1 MRASGILMP
10 VFSLPGPFGIG
21 TLGKEAFAFV
31 DFLAEAKQT
40 YWQIL
45 PIGPTGYGDSPYQS
59 FSAFAG
65 NPYFIDYRL
74 LADVGLLTADEVP
87 AARPV
92 GPIDYGALYN
102 ERPVILKKA
111 ADRLLAAPSPAYEAF
126 CEAQSFWLED
136 YALFMAVKAEQGQAG
151 LADWPDDL
159 RCRKPEAIAA
169 AKQRLADAVDYY
181 KAVQFFFYTQW
192 NALKAYANSK
202 GVRLVGDIPIYVSP
216 DSSDLWTHP
225 ELFQTDGEMHLT
237 QVAGC
242 PPDAFAADGQL
253 WGNPLYDW
261 PTHKA
266 TGFAWWKR
274 RMQHATSIYDVV
286 RIDHFRG
293 FESYYSIPAGNKT
306 AAGGHWEKGPDRDFI
321 HAMHEALGEGG
332 IIAEDLGYLTPEV
345 KAMLAESGY
354 PGMKIMQFAF
364 DSRESGNY
372 LPHTYPRNS
381 VVYTGTHDNVTTE
394 GWRTN
399 ASPEDVAYACR
410 YLRCKPEDLTEAM
423 ICACLASVS
432 DMAIIPLAD
441 WLHLGSEARINTP
454 STQGILPPL
463 PTCMS
468 GSPSIELL
476 PLFTAGPQAL
486 PPYGRRFFLA
496 FFRTGTG
503 HFFIDRRSRLFKSFY
518 DRSLFCH
525 DIFTKRSQMYHEFG
539 GPALLLF
546 LCSYATILV
555 V

>member
-31 DFLAEAKQT
+31 DFLADAKQT

-111 ADRLLAAPSPAYEAF
+111 ADRLLAAPSPSYEAF

-169 AKQRLADAVDYY
+169 AKQRLAGAVDYY

-192 NALKAYANSK
+192 NALKAYANGK

-216 DSSDLWTHP
+216 DSSDLWTRP
-225 ELFQTDGEMHLT
+225 ELFQTDGQTHLT

-261 PTHKA
+261 PRHKA
-266 TGFAWWKR
+266 EDFAWWKR

-286 RIDHFRG
+286 RIDHFRA
-293 FESYYSIPAGNKT
+293 FHSYWSVPTGAKN
-306 AAGGHWEKGPDRDFI
+306 AREGHWEDGPGMELL
-321 HAMHEALGEGG
+321 HALQKSAPQLEL
-332 IIAEDLGYLTPEV
+332 IAEDLGDLGPEALQFV
-345 KAMLAESGY
+345 RTCGI
-354 PGMKIMQFAF
+354 PGMKVMVFAF
-364 DSRESGNY
+364 DPVGESAY
-372 LPHTYPRNS
+372 LPHNCQRDS
-381 VVYTGTHDNVTTE
+381 VIYTGTHDTPTFLQWLRE
-394 GWRTN
+394 TDPDSRLF
-399 ASPEDVAYACR
+399 ASR
-410 YLRCKPEDLTEAM
+410 YLRLRQDEGLGWGVISGAWAAPSR
-423 ICACLASVS
+423 LAI
-432 DMAIIPLAD
+432 APLQD
-441 WLHLGSEARINTP
+441 VLGLGSDARMNTP
-454 STQGILPPL
+454 GTMGSQNWSWRVRQEAFNPYV
-463 PTCMS
+463 S
-468 GSPSIELL
+468 GKLREI
-476 PLFTAGPQAL
+476 TRT
-486 PPYGRRFFLA
+486 YRR
-496 FFRTGTG
+496 
-503 HFFIDRRSRLFKSFY
+503 
-518 DRSLFCH
+518 
-525 DIFTKRSQMYHEFG
+525 
-539 GPALLLF
+539 
-546 LCSYATILV
+546 
-555 V
+555 

>member
-111 ADRLLAAPSPAYEAF
+111 ADRLLAAPSPSYEAF

-169 AKQRLADAVDYY
+169 AKQRLAGAVDYY

-192 NALKAYANSK
+192 NALKAYANGK
-202 GVRLVGDIPIYVSP
+202 GIRLVGDIPIYVSP

-381 VVYTGTHDNVTTE
+381 VVYTGTHDNEPVQGWFATADKTDTDRAVEYLNLTKKE
-394 GWRTN
+394 GYHWGMMRGVW
-399 ASPEDVAYACR
+399 ASTADLAVVQAQDV
-410 YLRCKPEDLTEAM
+410 
-423 ICACLASVS
+423 
-432 DMAIIPLAD
+432 
-441 WLHLGSEARINTP
+441 LGLGHESRMNTP
-454 STQGILPPL
+454 STLGGNWCWRALPGAFTPALAQKLNHLMELYGRL
-463 PTCMS
+463 PAEAAPEDATQDPAD
-468 GSPSIELL
+468 SPS
-476 PLFTAGPQAL
+476 
-486 PPYGRRFFLA
+486 
-496 FFRTGTG
+496 
-503 HFFIDRRSRLFKSFY
+503 
-518 DRSLFCH
+518 
-525 DIFTKRSQMYHEFG
+525 
-539 GPALLLF
+539 
-546 LCSYATILV
+546 V
-555 V
+555 